1 MIDVLVSG
9 ASGFIGQPLVQR
21 LRNIGLSVFELDR
34 KIGSVIDPLTWS
46 DLPEAKAIVH
56 LAGRTY
62 VPDSWK
68 DSYSFINTNVIGTQN
83 ALDYAHK
90 YNAQFV
96 FISAYLYGR
105 PEELPIS
112 ESHRISPNNP
122 YALSKY
128 LAEQL
133 CGFYSAFKNVDIRIL
148 RLFNVYGLGQREDFL
163 IPSILKQIKTKKEI
177 HVLDLYPKRDFIFLE
192 DIINSIISALS
203 FRKGLH
209 TFNIG
214 SGISYSVEEVISMAQ
229 EVAGTNLPVISARSE
244 RKEEISDVVANITK
258 AKRELGWNP
267 KWSFRMGLFEIWKSL
282 RF

>member
-1 MIDVLVSG
+1 M
-9 ASGFIGQPLVQR
+9 
-21 LRNIGLSVFELDR
+21 
-34 KIGSVIDPLTWS
+34 
-46 DLPEAKAIVH
+46 
-56 LAGRTY
+56 
-62 VPDSWK
+62 
-68 DSYSFINTNVIGTQN
+68 
-83 ALDYAHK
+83 
-90 YNAQFV
+90 
-96 FISAYLYGR
+96 
-105 PEELPIS
+105 
-112 ESHRISPNNP
+112 
-122 YALSKY
+122 
-128 LAEQL
+128 
-133 CGFYSAFKNVDIRIL
+133 
-148 RLFNVYGLGQREDFL
+148 
-163 IPSILKQIKTKKEI
+163 
-177 HVLDLYPKRDFIFLE
+177 E